1 VDAEYISLDEAL
13 KELGISEADLR
24 AMITR
29 GQLNVSGEGG
39 EERFSRSDIE
49 SLKRATEGQRT
60 IVPEDEPLPIIGD
73 EEPLPL
79 VEEEPTEPGV
89 EPEPLFAEDDSPT
102 EMPLLA
108 DEDDVSAPTDTVM
121 PTIEFSPDEAIPVAD
136 EEHTDVATQEVS
148 LADEDYLILEED
160 KAPTSAMDQPGEFAP
175 EEGAEEEPEA
185 EGEPV
190 IYEEAVTPHGAQT
203 FLLAALSLLMLV
215 SMAAFVGATI
225 GNMSEGVRTWL
236 INTGNTV
243 GLVSDDSVSQMELQ
257 REAQENR

>member
-1 VDAEYISLDEAL
+1 MDAEYISLDEAV
-13 KELGISEADLR
+13 KELGISMADLR
-24 AMITR
+24 AMIIR
-29 GQLNVSGEGG
+29 GQLNVFEEGG
-39 EERFSRSDIE
+39 EKRVSRSDIE
-49 SLKRATEGQRT
+49 DLKRATEGQLT
-60 IVPEDEPLPIIGD
+60 IVPEDEDEPLPIIGD

-79 VEEEPTEPGV
+79 VDEEPAEPAV
-89 EPEPLFAEDDSPT
+89 EPQQLFAEDDSPT

-160 KAPTSAMDQPGEFAP
+160 KAPTSAMDQPDEFAP

-215 SMAAFVGATI
+215 SMAAFVGATL

-243 GLVSDDSVSQMELQ
+243 GLVSDDSVDLQ
-257 REAQENR
+257 ESR